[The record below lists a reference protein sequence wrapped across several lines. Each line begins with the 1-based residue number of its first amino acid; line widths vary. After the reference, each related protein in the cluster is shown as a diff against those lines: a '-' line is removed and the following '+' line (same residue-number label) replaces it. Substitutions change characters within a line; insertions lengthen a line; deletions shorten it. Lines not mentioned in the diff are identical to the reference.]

1 MIWIKRIASTPAPS
15 GHIIDSFETGDDKS
29 TNAPSIRATLEKLN
43 LKAEIDD
50 NNYASDK
57 TLSGAKIK
65 QMFDSVDGVAL
76 DDTTPSATSVYSSSK
91 VMSELDT
98 LTTNLTTALLDRFYP
113 IGCVVITFQ
122 EMEDQDLI
130 ARYGGHSWSPVQGG
144 RFLITSDSK
153 HAIGTTGGSSTV
165 TLTTDNLPNHT
176 HSYYRSNTSTS
187 SHTLAESEM
196 PKHDHQFNGGF
207 TFTWGVSGLS
217 GQVSIPGAEA
227 VAGGP
232 TSNNLTTSQNDWGWT
247 KTAGSGGSHTHPIS
261 RTYTTTSSAGSGTA
275 VNIEPP
281 YIAVYMWRRTA

>member
-15 GHIIDSFETGDDKS
+15 GHIIDSFETGDNKS

-50 NNYASDK
+50 NTYASNK

-76 DDTTPSATSVYSSSK
+76 DDTAPSTTSVYSSSK
-91 VMSELDT
+91 VMSELDALTTT

-113 IGCVVITFQ
+113 VGCVVITFQ

-144 RFLITSDSK
+144 RFLITPDSK

-165 TLTTDNLPNHT
+165 TLTTDNLPNHS
-176 HSYYRSNTSTS
+176 HSYYRSNTVTG
-187 SHTLAESEM
+187 SHTLTVDEM
-196 PKHDHQFNGGF
+196 PAHNH
-207 TFTWGVSGLS
+207 
-217 GQVSIPGAEA
+217 GQNVGANW
-227 VAGGP
+227 GGP
-232 TSNNLTTSQNDWGWT
+232 GSRSDYNEDATCYSYPQGLTTDNTG
-247 KTAGSGGSHTHPIS
+247 GGGSHTHPIS
-261 RTYTTTSSAGSGTA
+261 RTYTTTSSVGSGTA

-281 YIAVYMWRRTA
+281 YIAVYMWQRTA

>member
-76 DDTTPSATSVYSSSK
+76 DDTAPSTTSVYSSSK

-98 LTTNLTTALLDRFYP
+98 LTTTLLDRFYP
-113 IGCVVITFQ
+113 VGCVVITFE

-130 ARYGGHSWSPVQGG
+130 ARYGGSAWSPIQGG
-144 RFLITSDSK
+144 RFLITPDSK
-153 HAIGTTGGSSTV
+153 HTIDTTGGSSTV
-165 TLTTDNLPNHT
+165 TLTTDNLPRHN
-176 HSYYRSNTSTS
+176 HSYTNTIVGSTKLTINQMPSHHHFEDSNPTKNLVVGGNRLETYGYSGVGAT
-187 SHTLAESEM
+187 ESQGIQWGKGVWPE
-196 PKHDHQFNGGF
+196 GG
-207 TFTWGVSGLS
+207 
-217 GQVSIPGAEA
+217 
-227 VAGGP
+227 
-232 TSNNLTTSQNDWGWT
+232 N
-247 KTAGSGGSHTHPIS
+247 GSHTHGDIS
-261 RTYTTTSSAGSGTA
+261 QSKTTDTTGSGTA

-281 YIAVYMWRRTA
+281 YIAVYMWRRIA